1 MDLKIAIKNLSC
13 GHLKKMRFKCVECNY
28 WFENESNGFLKD
40 LARVKNFNGLKG
52 LVKGK
57 LFEESS
63 RGKRKKKIISF
74 KENGGKI
81 KTAFINEK
89 CIGAILAGKYYLFP
103 RLRDYDVFP
112 PDYDS
117 IFLACIYI
125 IPEYREMGV
134 DKRLL
139 IELEKDLL
147 KEKVKSIES
156 IGKRLTDDMD
166 EEEYYDIPN
175 VPFKFLMNN
184 GFYLIKNDPL
194 FPLLKLD
201 IKSIAVDTTEG
212 KVLLDKVALESKVEN
227 PVIIK
232 NE

>member
-1 MDLKIAIKNLSC
+1 MDLRITIKNLSC
-13 GHLKKMRFKCVECNY
+13 SQLEKIGFKCVECNY
-28 WFENESNGFLKD
+28 WFKIKRNGFFKD
-40 LARVKNFNGLKG
+40 LAGVKNLNGLKG
-52 LVKGK
+52 LVKGR

-81 KTAFINEK
+81 KAAFADEK
-89 CIGAILAGKYYLFP
+89 CIGAILAGNYYLFP
-103 RLRDYDVFP
+103 KLTDYNIFP

-125 IPEYREMGV
+125 IPEYRETGV

-147 KEKVKSIES
+147 KEKIKSIEA

-166 EEEYYDIPN
+166 EEEYYNSPN
-175 VPFKFLMNN
+175 IPFKFLMNN
-184 GFYLIKNDPL
+184 GFYLKKNDPL

-201 IKSIAVDTTEG
+201 MKSIAFNAAEG
-212 KVLLDKVALESKVEN
+212 KVLLEKLALKRKVEN
-227 PVIIK
+227 PIIIK